1 MEPTEARMLEALE
14 SMADRM
20 ATLEVLLTILT
31 AFSVIGT
38 CLLIR
43 IAVSV

>member
-1 MEPTEARMLEALE
+1 MEPTEDRMLKALE

-20 ATLEVLLTILT
+20 ATLEIML
-31 AFSVIGT
+31 VIIAAQSIIST
-38 CLLIR
+38 LLLIR